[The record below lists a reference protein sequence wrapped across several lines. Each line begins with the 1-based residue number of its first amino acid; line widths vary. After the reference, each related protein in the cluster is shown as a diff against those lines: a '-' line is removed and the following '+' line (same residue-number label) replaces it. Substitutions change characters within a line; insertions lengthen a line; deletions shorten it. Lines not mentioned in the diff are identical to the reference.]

1 MLKPPSATCPV
12 IPSVGAVAPVAAS
25 AVRISSGFWHIRQ
38 ELNTTKLLDHCD
50 TWIESMGW
58 YDTFRRAAGQT
69 PDKALQGKLFTDAD
83 VYKLLEA
90 FAWETAVRPDPDPVR
105 ERRLAELSAL
115 VAATQEDDGYLNT
128 FFGPRGTRSAVH
140 RPGARARALLRR
152 APVPGRCGTVE
163 GGRRGRP
170 DAHRDPP
177 R

>member
-1 MLKPPSATCPV
+1 VSLCPV

-25 AVRISSGFWHIRQ
+25 AVRISSGFWHTRQ

-90 FAWETAVRPDPDPVR
+90 FAWETAVRPEPRTPDMVR
-105 ERRLAELSAL
+105 RFTQSQQAANTAALAGPDCIAAGQRLA
-115 VAATQEDDGYLNT
+115 G
-128 FFGPRGTRSAVH
+128 
-140 RPGARARALLRR
+140 
-152 APVPGRCGTVE
+152 
-163 GGRRGRP
+163 
-170 DAHRDPP
+170 
-177 R
+177 

>member
-1 MLKPPSATCPV
+1 MSLCPV
-12 IPSVGAVAPVAAS
+12 VPSTGALAPVAAS

-90 FAWETAVRPDPDPVR
+90 FAWETALRPDPVR

-115 VAATQEDDGYLNT
+115 VAAAQEDDGYLNT
-128 FFGPRGTRSAVH
+128 FFGPRG
-140 RPGARARALLRR
+140 PDRR
-152 APVPGRCGTVE
+152 APDIVIALWSSAGV
-163 GGRRGRP
+163 
-170 DAHRDPP
+170 
-177 R
+177 